1 MTWFVRPAREDDL
14 DALLDLAKMTGG
26 GFTNLP
32 PNREALER
40 RLAWSSAS
48 FTRDLAAPDN
58 ELYMLFLEDSE
69 TGRIGGTACLFS
81 RVGVEWPFY
90 SYKLGTV
97 TQSSRELKRTFAM
110 QVLYLVNDYDGASE
124 VGGLFLHPE
133 LRVAGLGRLLARSR
147 YLFIAQNRARFG
159 DRVLAELRG
168 RITPDGGSPFW
179 DGLGAKFFGMPF
191 QEADNFNSLYGNQFI
206 ADLMPKHPIYVSMLP
221 DSAREVIGHPHETGL
236 PAKRLLEAEGFAYDG
251 YVDIFDGGPT
261 MCCRV
266 DNVRTVRESRDAP
279 LGSLVAE
286 AAGLPP
292 ALLATGQ
299 LTDFRAWMG
308 PADWDGAHLV
318 LPEADARI
326 HGLTIGDTL
335 RHAPA

>member
-1 MTWFVRPAREDDL
+1 MSWFVRPAREDDL
-14 DALLDLAKMTGG
+14 DALLELAGMTGG

-32 PNREALER
+32 PNRDALAR
-40 RLAWSSAS
+40 RLAWSAAS
-48 FTRDLAAPDN
+48 FEKPLQTPDN

-147 YLFIAQNRARFG
+147 YMFIAQHRERFG

-168 RITPDGGSPFW
+168 RITDDGGSPFW

-191 QEADNFNSLYGNQFI
+191 QEADSFNSLHGNQFI

-221 DSAREVIGHPHETGL
+221 ESAREVIGEPHPSGV
-236 PAKRLLEAEGFAYDG
+236 PAKRLLEAEGFTFDG

-261 MCCRV
+261 MCCRI
-266 DNVRTVRESRDAP
+266 DGVRTVRESRSAVVGELADRP
-279 LGSLVAE
+279 E
-286 AAGLPP
+286 GLLP
-292 ALLATGQ
+292 ALLAAGE

-308 PADWDGAHLV
+308 HSDWCADGLVIPA
-318 LPEADARI
+318 ADARR
-326 HGLTIGDTL
+326 HGLNLGDRV

>member
-14 DALLDLAKMTGG
+14 DALLELAKMTGG

-40 RLAWSSAS
+40 RLAWSTAS
-48 FTRDLAAPDN
+48 FAKEVEAPDN
-58 ELYMLFLEDSE
+58 ELYMLFLEDSV

-90 SYKLGTV
+90 SYKLGNV

-124 VGGLFLHPE
+124 VGGLFLHPD

-147 YLFIAQNRARFG
+147 YMFIAQHRERFG

-168 RITPDGGSPFW
+168 RITSDGGSPFW
-179 DGLGAKFFGMPF
+179 DGLAAKFFGMPF
-191 QEADNFNSLYGNQFI
+191 QEADNFNSLHGNQFI

-221 DSAREVIGHPHETGL
+221 ETAREVIGQPHESGI
-236 PAKRLLEAEGFAYDG
+236 PAKRLLEAEGFSYDG
-251 YVDIFDGGPT
+251 YIDIFDGGPT
-261 MCCRV
+261 MCARI
-266 DNVRTVRESRDAP
+266 DNVRTVQESREAMVGTIVN
-279 LGSLVAE
+279 GSG
-286 AAGLPP
+286 GLPP
-292 ALLATGQ
+292 ALLAKGRLTG
-299 LTDFRAWMG
+299 FRAWMG
-308 PADWDGAHLV
+308 HSDWSDDGLALPAD
-318 LPEADARI
+318 DARL
-326 HGLTIGDTL
+326 HGLKIGDAV

>member
-1 MTWFVRPAREDDL
+1 MSWFVRPAREDDL
-14 DALLDLAKMTGG
+14 DALLELARMTGG

-32 PNREALER
+32 PNGEALER

-48 FTRDLAAPDN
+48 FTKELQAPDN
-58 ELYMLFLEDSE
+58 ELYMLILEESE

-90 SYKLGTV
+90 SYKLGNV

-147 YLFIAQNRARFG
+147 YLFMAQHRERFG

-191 QEADNFNSLYGNQFI
+191 QEADNFNSLHGNQFI

-221 DSAREVIGHPHETGL
+221 EASREVIGHPHESGI
-236 PAKRLLEAEGFAYDG
+236 PAKRLLEAEGFSYDG
-251 YVDIFDGGPT
+251 YIDIFDGGPT
-261 MCCRV
+261 MCARV
-266 DNVRTVRESRDAP
+266 DNVRTVRESRAAD
-279 LGSLVAE
+279 VAE
-286 AAGLPP
+286 TVGGPGGLPP
-292 ALLATGQ
+292 ALLAKGR

-308 PADWDGAHLV
+308 HADWSGEALA
-318 LPEADARI
+318 LPEEDARL
-326 HGLTIGDTL
+326 HGLAIGDKV

>member
-1 MTWFVRPAREDDL
+1 MSWFVRPARADDL
-14 DALLDLAKMTGG
+14 DALLELAQMTGG

-40 RLAWSSAS
+40 RLAWSTAS
-48 FTRDLAAPDN
+48 YAAELQAPDN
-58 ELYMLFLEDSE
+58 ELYMLFLEDSA

-81 RVGVEWPFY
+81 RVGVDWPFY
-90 SYKLGTV
+90 SYKLGNV
-97 TQSSRELKRTFAM
+97 TQTSRELKRTFAM

-147 YLFIAQNRARFG
+147 YLFIAQHRARFG

-191 QEADNFNSLYGNQFI
+191 QEADNFNSLHGNQFI

-221 DSAREVIGHPHETGL
+221 ESAREVIGHPHESGL
-236 PAKRLLEAEGFAYDG
+236 PAKRLLEAEGFSYDG

-261 MCCRV
+261 MCARV
-266 DNVRTVRESRDAP
+266 DNVRTVRDSRAAP
-279 LGSLVAE
+279 LAGTVAGGE
-286 AAGLPP
+286 GLPP
-292 ALLATGQ
+292 ALLATGE

-308 PADWDGAHLV
+308 HADWRDDELL
-318 LPEADARI
+318 LPTADAKR
-326 HGLTIGDTL
+326 HGLTIGDRV

>member
-14 DALLDLAKMTGG
+14 DALLELAKMTGG

-32 PNREALER
+32 PNREALQR
-40 RLAWSSAS
+40 RLAWSTAS
-48 FTRDLAAPDN
+48 YAKEVEAPDN
-58 ELYMLFLEDSE
+58 ELYMLFLEDSA

-90 SYKLGTV
+90 SYKLGNV
-97 TQSSRELKRTFAM
+97 TQTSRELKRTFAM

-147 YLFIAQNRARFG
+147 YLFIAQHRERFG

-179 DGLGAKFFGMPF
+179 DGLAAKFFGMPF
-191 QEADNFNSLYGNQFI
+191 QEADNFNSLHGNQFI

-221 DSAREVIGHPHETGL
+221 ESAREVIGQPHESGL
-236 PAKRLLEAEGFAYDG
+236 PAKRLLESEGFSYDG
-251 YVDIFDGGPT
+251 YIDIFDGGPT
-261 MCCRV
+261 MCARV
-266 DNVRTVRESRDAP
+266 DNVRTVRESRSA
-279 LGSLVAE
+279 SLVQTVAG
-286 AAGLPP
+286 AGGLPP
-292 ALLATGQ
+292 ALFAKGH
-299 LTDFRAWMG
+299 LTEFRAWTG
-308 PADWDGAHLV
+308 HGDLGGDGLV
-318 LPEADARI
+318 LPAEDAQLY
-326 HGLTIGDTL
+326 GVNIGDVI

>member
-1 MTWFVRPAREDDL
+1 MSWFVRPAREDDL
-14 DALLDLAKMTGG
+14 DALLELARMTGG

-32 PNREALER
+32 PNREALAR

-48 FTRDLAAPDN
+48 FTRDVSAPDN
-58 ELYMLFLEDSE
+58 ELYMLFLEDSA
-69 TGRIGGTACLFS
+69 TRRIGGTACLFS

-97 TQSSRELKRTFAM
+97 TQTSRELKRTFAM

-133 LRVAGLGRLLARSR
+133 LRVAGLGRLLARAR
-147 YLFIAQNRARFG
+147 YMFMAQNRERFG
-159 DRVLAELRG
+159 ERVLAELRG

-179 DGLGAKFFGMPF
+179 DGLGANFFGMPF
-191 QEADNFNSLYGNQFI
+191 QEADNFNSLHGNQFI

-221 DSAREVIGHPHETGL
+221 ESAREVIGQPHESGM
-236 PAKRLLEAEGFAYDG
+236 PAKRLLEAEGFSFEG
-251 YVDIFDGGPT
+251 YIDIFDGGPT
-261 MCCRV
+261 MCSRV
-266 DNVRTVRESRDAP
+266 DNVRTVRDSRAAT
-279 LGSLVAE
+279 LGGVVPE

-292 ALLATGQ
+292 ALLAKGQ

-308 PADWDGAHLV
+308 HADWEADTLV
-318 LPEADARI
+318 LPETDARL
-326 HGLTIGDTL
+326 HGLTIGDRL

>member
-14 DALLDLAKMTGG
+14 DALLELAEMTGG

-32 PNREALER
+32 PNRDALER

-48 FTRDLAAPDN
+48 FTKDLEAPDN
-58 ELYMLFLEDSE
+58 ELYMLFLEDSA
-69 TGRIGGTACLFS
+69 TGRIGGTACIFS

-147 YLFIAQNRARFG
+147 YMFIAQHRERFAE
-159 DRVLAELRG
+159 RVLAELRG
-168 RITPDGGSPFW
+168 RITPDGGSAFW

-221 DSAREVIGHPHETGL
+221 DSAREVIGHPHESGL
-236 PAKRLLEAEGFAYDG
+236 PAKRLLEAEGFSYDG

-261 MCCRV
+261 MCARI
-266 DNVRTVRESRDAP
+266 DNVRTVRDSRAAP
-279 LGSLVAE
+279 LGEIVAG
-286 AAGLPP
+286 AGGLPP
-292 ALLATGQ
+292 ALLAKGR

-308 PADWDGAHLV
+308 HSDWCADGLV
-318 LPEADARI
+318 LPETDARL
-326 HGLTIGDTL
+326 HGLNIGDTL

>member
-48 FTRDLAAPDN
+48 FTRDLEAPDN

-147 YLFIAQNRARFG
+147 YMFMAQNRARFG

-236 PAKRLLEAEGFAYDG
+236 PAKRLLEAEGFSYDG

-266 DNVRTVRESRDAP
+266 DNVRTVRDSRDAA
-279 LGSLVAE
+279 LGETVTGAE
-286 AAGLPP
+286 GLLPS
-292 ALLATGQ
+292 LLATGQ

-308 PADWDGAHLV
+308 HSDWCAEGLV
-318 LPEADARI
+318 LPADDAHL
-326 HGLTIGDTL
+326 HGLKIGDML